1 MWGSRGD
8 SRLGDWSDFVFKSKS
23 SDVCLLKY
31 PVETAAEFQLCWY
44 LARLKQSNVQRDTLQ
59 EQWHTRST
67 PVPVDIWTVQRVAQT
82 WPACPRHSK
91 QNGNVW
97 RCNSSKAIHHL
108 VTSRGKTQ
116 KVPWNVEVHHNLFEI
131 TCLAK
136 SAQFIGG
143 LHGPVAYFCTTLQNG
158 TLLKVE
164 QTRQQCATA
173 VNQIEGCQTNL

>member
-67 PVPVDIWTVQRVAQT
+67 PAPVDIWTVQRVAQT

-108 VTSRGKTQ
+108 VTSRGKSSEGALKRRGSSQ
-116 KVPWNVEVHHNLFEI
+116 SVWDHMSGKVCAVHWWSSWPRSVLLHNASERNSLESR
-131 TCLAK
+131 A
-136 SAQFIGG
+136 
-143 LHGPVAYFCTTLQNG
+143 N
-158 TLLKVE
+158 
-164 QTRQQCATA
+164 
-173 VNQIEGCQTNL
+173 

>member
-67 PVPVDIWTVQRVAQT
+67 PAPVDIWTVQRVAQT
-82 WPACPRHSK
+82 WPACLFATASMSFAILPE
-91 QNGNVW
+91 
-97 RCNSSKAIHHL
+97 SSLKHPKNPKWIQTQEPQKSHCIIYCEGFNLLMRFVIGDHHPKHGWKYL
-108 VTSRGKTQ
+108 SGSF
-116 KVPWNVEVHHNLFEI
+116 PWN
-131 TCLAK
+131 
-136 SAQFIGG
+136 
-143 LHGPVAYFCTTLQNG
+143 
-158 TLLKVE
+158 
-164 QTRQQCATA
+164 QTYSIVQ
-173 VNQIEGCQTNL
+173 